1 MYLRSSCGAYFQ
13 LAVTRALSPLFLNH
27 PHPLSPTEQPA
38 GMIDLKVV
46 KDITPYEKGGK
57 EDFTRFNVDVDG
69 DKMYKFK
76 VNSQAEGQRW
86 VEGLNEW
93 RDYFLMNM

>member
-1 MYLRSSCGAYFQ
+1 MQCIVNYIQQYSTFSICTIELIFLFAQ
-13 LAVTRALSPLFLNH
+13 L
-27 PHPLSPTEQPA
+27 
-38 GMIDLKVV
+38 
-46 KDITPYEKGGK
+46 GK
-57 EDFTRFNVDVDG
+57 EDYTRFNVDVDG

-93 RDYFLMNM
+93 RDYFLMNMT